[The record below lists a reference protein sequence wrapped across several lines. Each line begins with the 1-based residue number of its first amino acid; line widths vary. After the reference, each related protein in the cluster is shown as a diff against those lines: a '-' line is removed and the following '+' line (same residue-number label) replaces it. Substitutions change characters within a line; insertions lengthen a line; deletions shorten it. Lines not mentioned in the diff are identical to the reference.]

1 MDVVASVEAPV
12 SAEKLFDFVADL
24 GNYPRWLEL
33 VHEASSSNGDAD
45 QNPVWLVELRARL
58 GIFARSKRLRMSRTV
73 FDRPRVVVFERDE
86 KDGRRHSAW
95 VLKAVVTSTPNGSML
110 EANLHYSGSLFTGGV
125 LERALAEQ
133 IAAAREK
140 LISSL
145 SAN

>member
-24 GNYPRWLEL
+24 GNYPQWLEL